1 MPKKLFALLTVTA
14 LAFSLFAAKNK
25 DKEEDRRD
33 RKLSRISYYSLE
45 NAPETMEI
53 RARRGESITFHLEEN
68 PTTGYVWEAKYDKKH
83 CKVDLKQRAS
93 KAKRVGAPGLVE
105 VKLKLDTS
113 RDTVVE
119 LVYRRPFEKGVKPIK
134 TIRCHLVHSNY
145 DGDYYGFHKRHHKK
159 PKTGKNDSPDGPKD
173 SPDGQPEKPANK

>member
-1 MPKKLFALLTVTA
+1 MSKKLFALLTVTA
-14 LAFSLFAAKNK
+14 LAFNIFAAKDK
-25 DKEEDRRD
+25 DKEEERRA
-33 RKLSRISYYSLE
+33 RKSSRISYYSLE

-68 PTTGYVWEAKYDKKH
+68 PTTGYVWEARYDKKH

-134 TIRCHLVHSNY
+134 TIRCHLVDSNY
-145 DGDYYGFHKRHHKK
+145 HGDYYEPRKHR
-159 PKTGKNDSPDGPKD
+159 KNDKKEEKKNKTDGE
-173 SPDGQPEKPANK
+173 SEKQKK